1 MRLNIVFMGK
11 DKPVVGKALLHLCR
25 GHDHNIKAVVTPD
38 GSEPHELSKELGL
51 PAYNQN
57 SIYGALASLGDVDLV
72 VSFLYWRKIRSS
84 LISLPRLGC
93 INFHPAPL
101 PEYRGV
107 GGYASAILHD
117 KQEFGV
123 TVHHV
128 NERFD
133 EGDLIEVSRFPIDC
147 TKQTAYSLE
156 KKTMEALYERFAS
169 LMSALT
175 DPNYVFPRIPQGEG
189 TYTDI
194 PTRETWKKVTAL
206 DSPKDIDR
214 KIRAF
219 WFPPYTG
226 AQIERDGV
234 SYTLVNDFI
243 LRDLANALK
252 QSSSQR

>member
-11 DKPVVGKALLHLCR
+11 DKPAVEKALLHLCTEQ
-25 GHDHNIKAVVTPD
+25 HYNIKAVVTPD
-38 GSEPHELSKELGL
+38 GSKPHKLSKELGL
-51 PAYNQN
+51 PTHNQN
-57 SIYGALASLGDVDLV
+57 SIYSAMDGLGDVDLV
-72 VSFLYWRKIRSS
+72 ISFLYWRRIKPS
-84 LISLPRLGC
+84 LINLPRLGC

-128 NERFD
+128 TEGFD
-133 EGDLIEVSRFPIDC
+133 QGDLIEVSRFPVDC
-147 TKQTAYSLE
+147 TRETAYSLE
-156 KKTMEALYERFAS
+156 KKTMEMLYKSFTS

-175 DPNYVFPRIPQGEG
+175 NPDYVLPRVPQGEG
-189 TYTDI
+189 MYTDI
-194 PTRETWKKVTAL
+194 RTRESWKKVTAF
-206 DSPKDIDR
+206 DSREDIDR

-226 AQIERDGV
+226 AQINHNGA
-234 SYTLVNDFI
+234 SYTIVNDVI
-243 LRDLANALK
+243 LKDLSNTLK
-252 QSSSQR
+252 QVFLQH

>member
-1 MRLNIVFMGK
+1 MSLNIVFMGK
-11 DKPVVGKALLHLCR
+11 DKPVVGKALLHLSTE
-25 GHDHNIKAVVTPD
+25 HDHTIKAVVIPD
-38 GSEPHELSKELGL
+38 DAELHELSKKLEL
-51 PAYNQN
+51 PTYNHN
-57 SIYGALASLGDVDLV
+57 SIYGALEHLGDIDLV
-72 VSFLYWRKIRSS
+72 ISFLYWRKIKPS
-84 LISLPRLGC
+84 LIKLPRLGC

-128 NERFD
+128 SEGLD

-147 TKQTAYSLE
+147 TKETAFSLE
-156 KKTMEALYERFAS
+156 KKTMEQLYSSFIS

-175 DPNYVFPRIPQGEG
+175 DPDYILPRTPQGEG

-194 PTRETWKKVTAL
+194 PTRESWKKVTAL
-206 DSPKDIDR
+206 DSAEDIDR

-226 AQIERDGV
+226 AQMEHNGS
-234 SYTLVNDFI
+234 SYTIVNDFI
-243 LRDLANALK
+243 LEDLANTLK
-252 QSSSQR
+252 QVFVQR

>member
-11 DKPVVGKALLHLCR
+11 DKPAVRRALLHLCTEN
-25 GHDHNIKAVVTPD
+25 DHNIKAVVAPD
-38 GSEPHELSKELGL
+38 GSEPHELAKELGL
-51 PAYNQN
+51 PTYNQN
-57 SIYGALASLGDVDLV
+57 SIYSALEGLGDVDLV
-72 VSFLYWRKIRSS
+72 TSFLYWRKIKPS
-84 LISLPRLGC
+84 LIKLPRLAC

-128 NERFD
+128 SEGFD
-133 EGDLIEVSRFPIDC
+133 EGDIIEVSRFPIDC
-147 TKQTAYSLE
+147 TKETGYSLE
-156 KKTMEALYERFAS
+156 KKTMEKLYESFTS

-175 DPNYVFPRIPQGEG
+175 DSNYVLPRIPQGEG

-206 DSPKDIDR
+206 DSPEDIDR

-219 WFPPYTG
+219 WFPPYSG
-226 AQIERDGV
+226 AQIEHNGA
-234 SYTLVNDFI
+234 SYTIVNDLI
-243 LRDLANALK
+243 LKELANTLK
-252 QSSSQR
+252 QVFVRR